1 MSVCW
6 VETGWWRVFAGV
18 LGEPWGPAA
27 VCQAEGAPPGPS
39 FRGLISLTPPSPH
52 HNDRHGLWAGAAE
65 APGEETLMH
74 PGASWSCVDRALHPA
89 RGSPPSLLH
98 HQGTSPAC
106 VTRVGLCGLHADPE
120 FRAWL
125 WACPSGTGAG
135 WERPSP
141 QAARGRS
148 DKW

>member
-6 VETGWWRVFAGV
+6 VETGWWRVLAGV

-39 FRGLISLTPPSPH
+39 FRGLISPSPPGPR

-74 PGASWSCVDRALHPA
+74 PEASWSCLDRALRPA
-89 RGSPPSLLH
+89 RGSPPSFLH

-106 VTRVGLCGLHADPE
+106 VMRVGLYDLHADPE
-120 FRAWL
+120 CRAWL

-135 WERPSP
+135 WKRPSP
-141 QAARGRS
+141 QAARSHS